1 MSTASS
7 PFVSDDIPE
16 IDLKLPK
23 RMRSE
28 LRHLY
33 GELMAADEVALV
45 VRKCKMLISVG
56 DVVTYDLLGN
66 GITPRVVVYDGKTKR
81 IERSDL
87 LARIATMDGRE
98 VRVNNPPAMITAETI
113 RAVKEA
119 LVTEENTKILVDG
132 EEDLAALVCIALAPL
147 GSCVVYGYPGKGVV
161 LVNVDQEAITVARSL
176 ISRMEESH

>member
-16 IDLKLPK
+16 VDLILPK
-23 RMRSE
+23 KMRSE

-33 GELMAADEVALV
+33 GELMAGDEVPSAV
-45 VRKCKMLISVG
+45 QECKMLISVG

-66 GITPRVVVYDGKTKR
+66 GITPRIAIYDGKTER
-81 IERSDL
+81 IERTDL
-87 LARIATMDGRE
+87 LERIAKMDGNQ
-98 VRVNNPPAMITAETI
+98 VRVCNPQAMVTAETI

-119 LVTEENTKILVDG
+119 LAREENTKILVDG

-161 LVNVDQEAITVARSL
+161 LVNVDQEAITIARSL